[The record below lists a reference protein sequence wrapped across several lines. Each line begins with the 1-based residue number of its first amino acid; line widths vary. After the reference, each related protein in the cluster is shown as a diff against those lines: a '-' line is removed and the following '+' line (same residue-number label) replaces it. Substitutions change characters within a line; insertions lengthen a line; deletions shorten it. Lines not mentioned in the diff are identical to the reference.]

1 MMDLNWSGDRLGVAT
16 RMFWMEV
23 GERGNPQE
31 SVVAS
36 AILAPSSVRS
46 CACRESFA
54 PRLRCPGKCLVACS
68 GDEMRIGMGRGAED
82 ATVVRDSLRDRS
94 MVDIASGPQV

>member
-1 MMDLNWSGDRLGVAT
+1 MMDLNWSGDRLGVAV
-16 RMFWMEV
+16 RMFWTEV

-31 SVVAS
+31 SVVVS

-54 PRLRCPGKCLVACS
+54 LRLKCPGKHLVACS
-68 GDEMRIGMGRGAED
+68 GDEMHIGIGRGAED
-82 ATVVRDSLRDRS
+82 VTVVRDLLHDRS
-94 MVDIASGPQV
+94 VVDIAGGLQV